1 SAGTTGL
8 VAALLLGRGHLVAA
22 GLVVQVKTVLDN
34 ADGQLARLTGRVTA
48 FGRYLDSELDL
59 FVNAA
64 LFAGLGWATG
74 RAALPLA
81 GFGALTLVL
90 SVNFNVERL
99 YRAERDGAAPAM
111 PEALSRPAAALR
123 AVYAAL
129 YAPQDR
135 LVEGFVERRL
145 RGASARARL
154 AYHDRATVLVLAN
167 LGMSTQLAVFG
178 ACLVAGRPL
187 AYAWICLAE
196 LAVVAVLALRRELLV
211 RTVPQL
217 KEEAL

>member
-1 SAGTTGL
+1 
-8 VAALLLGRGHLVAA
+8 
-22 GLVVQVKTVLDN
+22 
-34 ADGQLARLTGRVTA
+34 
-48 FGRYLDSELDL
+48 
-59 FVNAA
+59 
-64 LFAGLGWATG
+64 
-74 RAALPLA
+74 
-81 GFGALTLVL
+81 
-90 SVNFNVERL
+90 
-99 YRAERDGAAPAM
+99 
-111 PEALSRPAAALR
+111 
-123 AVYAAL
+123 VYAAL

-145 RGASARARL
+145 RGASARGRL

-211 RTVPQL
+211 RTVPPL